1 MCFLNL
7 NINKRHLKVASNR
20 IGIDSEAEAE
30 AEADKPDDDEGEG
43 GRRLS
48 CSSG

>member
-30 AEADKPDDDEGEG
+30 ADKPDDDEGEG